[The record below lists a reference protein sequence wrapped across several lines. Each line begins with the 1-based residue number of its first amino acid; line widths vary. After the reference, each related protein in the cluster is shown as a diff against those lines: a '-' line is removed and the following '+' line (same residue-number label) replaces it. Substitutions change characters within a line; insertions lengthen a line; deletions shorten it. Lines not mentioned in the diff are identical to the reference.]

1 MGPTSETS
9 DNDDSRRATTT
20 TASQT
25 TTTTAATTTKPPVPP
40 PTTTV
45 ASSSAYNSDRW
56 GRASRTRMTG
66 RTWPR
71 TTTSPVTD
79 LRVAATDSRLSRT
92 VAATHAVDDVTGSD
106 VTAPGGG
113 GGVRAFL
120 YHHAGD
126 WPVINTPGARF
137 TNHLTIYHKITQGL
151 F

>member
-1 MGPTSETS
+1 MGPTPETS

-56 GRASRTRMTG
+56 GRAVRTTG

-71 TTTSPVTD
+71 TTTSPATD
-79 LRVAATDSRLSRT
+79 LQVSETDSRLSRT

-137 TNHLTIYHKITQGL
+137 TNHLTIYHKIIQGL